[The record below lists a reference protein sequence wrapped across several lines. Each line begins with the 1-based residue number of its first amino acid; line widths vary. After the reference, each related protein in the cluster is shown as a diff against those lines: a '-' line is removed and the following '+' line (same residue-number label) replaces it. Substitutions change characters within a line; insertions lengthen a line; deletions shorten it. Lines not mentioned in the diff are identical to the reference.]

1 MPVVVIQ
8 GDRDPFGT
16 ADEVRTAAPGVMVVP
31 VPGGDHGLRR
41 GELAPA
47 LQEALRHLGEAL
59 E

>member
-8 GDRDPFGT
+8 GDRDPFGS
-16 ADEVRTAAPGVMVVP
+16 ADEVRAAAPGVIVVP

-41 GELAPA
+41 GTLAPA
-47 LQEALRHLGEAL
+47 LHEALRRLGEAL